1 MEDFMEQW
9 IIPCNINLYDVIG
22 AFEKLESIY
31 WKQSN
36 HSISAGDEVFI
47 YVGKP
52 ISSILY
58 KCKVTKANFSAPQID
73 DSEFVLNGET
83 YQNYGNYM
91 ELQLMEKFDKA
102 QFHVNVLVAN
112 GLKGRI
118 QGPRRLNELGTLL
131 NTTNG
136 AWAEEIDNTIF
147 ENTLKGK
154 EKDIIIKAR
163 VNQSVY
169 RDMLLEKHKK
179 CCLCGV
185 SDRRMLIASHIKP
198 WSHSESEEKLD
209 VYNGLLLCPN
219 HDKVFDTGLITFN
232 NHGDIIISNELS
244 SNDRIFLNI
253 RDNMK
258 IDLPEYSIKYMEYHR
273 TNIFQKK

>member
-1 MEDFMEQW
+1 MVQW

-22 AFEKLESIY
+22 AFEKFKCID

-36 HSISAGDEVFI
+36 HSISVGDEVFI

-52 ISSILY
+52 ISSIMY
-58 KCKVTKANFSAPQID
+58 KCKVNKANFNKPKID

-91 ELQLMEKFDKA
+91 ELELSEKYDISR
-102 QFHVNVLVAN
+102 FHIDILVAN

-118 QGPRRLNELGTLL
+118 QGPRRVNELETLL
-131 NTTNG
+131 NTNNG
-136 AWAEEIDNTIF
+136 AWIEEIDNTASETMLI
-147 ENTLKGK
+147 GK
-154 EKDIIIKAR
+154 EKDVIIKAR

-169 RDMLLEKHKK
+169 REMLLSKHKK

-185 SDRRMLIASHIKP
+185 TDSRLLIASHIKP
-198 WSHSESEEKLD
+198 WSQSNSEEKVD

-219 HDKVFDTGLITFN
+219 HDKVFDSGLITFN
-232 NHGDIIISNELS
+232 NQGEIIISNELS
-244 SNDRIFLNI
+244 CNDKIFLNL
-253 RDNMK
+253 REDMK
-258 IDLPEYSIKYMEYHR
+258 IELSEKSAKYMEYHR
-273 TNIFQKK
+273 KNIFIK

>member
-1 MEDFMEQW
+1 MQQW

-22 AFEKLESIY
+22 AFGKMRCID

-58 KCKVTKANFSAPQID
+58 KCKVNRANFNNPKND
-73 DSEFVLNGET
+73 DSEFVLNGEI

-91 ELQLMEKFDKA
+91 ELELIEKFDA
-102 QFHVNVLVAN
+102 FQFHIDVLLSN

-118 QGPRRLNELGTLL
+118 QGPRRVNELGELL
-131 NTTNG
+131 NANNI
-136 AWAEEIDNTIF
+136 WVEEIDNIIDKTM
-147 ENTLKGK
+147 LKGK
-154 EKDIIIKAR
+154 EKEVIIKTR

-169 RDMLLEKHKK
+169 REMLLKKYKK

-185 SDRRMLIASHIKP
+185 SNFRLLIASHIKP
-198 WSHSESEEKLD
+198 WSQSKSEEKLD

-219 HDKVFDTGLITFN
+219 HDKVFDSGLITFN
-232 NHGDIIISNELS
+232 DQGNIIISNELNA
-244 SNDRIFLNI
+244 NDRAFLNI
-253 RDNMK
+253 RDDIRIELSENCM
-258 IDLPEYSIKYMEYHR
+258 KYMKYHR
-273 TNIFQKK
+273 NNVFQK